1 VDQPYSDDH
10 TNHATSADFTSLS
23 LSQLND
29 VCKTA
34 DTFAYIEEEE
44 EEEEEEVISS
54 YNCSLP

>member
-44 EEEEEEVISS
+44 EEEEEEVIS
-54 YNCSLP
+54 LG